1 MTQHSNGLALTSL
14 SHPLPF
20 HEVDAGSISPAI
32 DALLTRAKSNLERIE
47 SVDVPTYERV
57 MRALDGMDSSLEDA
71 YTLCSQLE
79 SLLGT
84 PELRAAYEEIQPK
97 VSAFYATIPFSAPL
111 FERVKAVA
119 SSDELSALSPHLR
132 RHAIKSYEGFVRG
145 GAELEQEAKSRLEAI
160 SVRLSE
166 ITNRFAKNVV
176 DETGAF
182 SYLITEEALTAGLPA
197 SAKEAARLSAEAKGE
212 EGWRFT
218 LHAPS
223 YIAAMTY
230 LDHRPTR
237 ELLYRAYNTR
247 ASSGE
252 KDNAPLMAEILS
264 LRAEKARLLGF
275 ESVADLHLA
284 DRMVT
289 NGADALSF
297 VEQLVARTRPHFEA
311 EHEALCAFCRD
322 ELGWAFEP
330 EAWDL
335 TYAAEKMRQHTC
347 DFDQELLRPYF
358 ELHGVMRGMFEVVSK
373 LYGVSFKALA
383 DVPRWHSDVL
393 AFEMRE
399 PDGRRSVF
407 YADLFPREGKQ
418 GGAWMC
424 PLLYGDGSEEAPL
437 VGLICG
443 NFTPPIEGRA
453 LLSHRE
459 VETLFHEFGHLLH
472 HLLTRA
478 ELRSQAGTNVAWDF
492 VELPSQIMEN
502 WCWEREAL
510 DLFARHYETGE
521 AIPGELFER
530 LTRARTFRMATGQMR
545 QLTFGMVD
553 LLLHTQFTAAPAE
566 VFDDEAR
573 RAEEGARALAFAY
586 QVMSELSPTPLFEGY
601 AMINAFTHLFSSAVG
616 YAAGYYSYKW
626 AEVLDAD
633 AFSRFK
639 AEGIFSREVGEAF
652 RKELLSQGSSADPK
666 ELFKAFM
673 GREPELEPLFA
684 RLGLS

>member
-1 MTQHSNGLALTSL
+1 MSQQITMNSLTSL
-14 SHPLPF
+14 RHPLPF
-20 HEVDAGSISPAI
+20 DQIEADAMIPAI
-32 DALLTRAKSNLERIE
+32 DQLLQVAQANLIQIE
-47 SVDVPTYERV
+47 SLEEPSYDRV
-57 MRALDGMDSSLEDA
+57 MRALDRMDSSLEDG

-84 PELRAAYEEIQPK
+84 SELRAAYEAIQPK

-111 FERVKAVA
+111 FERVKSVA
-119 SSDELSALSPHLR
+119 HSEELQALSPHLR

-145 GAELEQEAKSRLEAI
+145 GAELDQTAKNRLEAI

-166 ITNRFAKNVV
+166 VTNRFSKNVV

-182 SYLITEEALTAGLPA
+182 LHLITEEALTSGLPN
-197 SAKEAARLSAEAKGE
+197 SAREAARLTAEAKGKT
-212 EGWRFT
+212 GWCFT

-247 ASSGE
+247 ASADD
-252 KDNAPLMAEILS
+252 KNNAPLMAEILS
-264 LRAEKARLLGF
+264 LRAEKAKLLGF
-275 ESVADLHLA
+275 ANVADLHLA

-289 NGADALSF
+289 QGQDALAF
-297 VEQLVARTRPHFEA
+297 VEQLVERTRPYFKA
-311 EHEALCAFCRD
+311 EHEALCAYCQD
-322 ELGWAFEP
+322 HLGWDFEI

-335 TYAAEKMRQHTC
+335 AYAAEKMRQYTC

-358 ELHGVMRGMFEVVSK
+358 ELNGVMKGMFEVVSK
-373 LYGVSFKALA
+373 LYGVDFETLN
-383 DVPRWHSDVL
+383 DVPRWHPDVL

-399 PDGRRSVF
+399 PDGRKSVF

-424 PLLYGDGSEEAPL
+424 PLLYGDGSEDAPL

-453 LLSHRE
+453 LLNHGE

-510 DLFARHYETGE
+510 NLFARHYETNEVIPE
-521 AIPGELFER
+521 ALFER
-530 LTRARTFRMATGQMR
+530 LSRARTFRAATAQMR
-545 QLTFGMVD
+545 QLTFATVD
-553 LLLHTQFTAAPAE
+553 LLLHTQFVPASSE
-566 VFDDEAR
+566 VFEQESFRDL
-573 RAEEGARALAFAY
+573 EGKRALAYAFEI
-586 QVMSELSPTPLFEGY
+586 MNELSPTRLFEEY
-601 AMINAFTHLFSSAVG
+601 AMINAFTHLFASPVG

-639 AEGIFSREVGEAF
+639 REGLFSREVGESF
-652 RKELLSQGSSADPK
+652 RRELLSQGSSADPQD
-666 ELFKAFM
+666 LFKAFM
-673 GREPELEPLFA
+673 GRAPELEPLFV
-684 RLGLS
+684 RQGLA